1 MGRGPSIEGRKNA
14 EDSKRAKLFTK
25 LIREITVAAREGG
38 GDPQA
43 NPRLRLTMDKALS
56 ANMTK
61 DTMERAIKR
70 GSGEGSA
77 DNFEEI
83 RYEGY
88 APGGVAVLVDCM
100 TDNPT
105 RTVAEVRHAFTKN
118 NGNMGTSGSVSYLFQ
133 RRGEIAIDIR
143 NDASLE
149 EKIMDVA
156 LEAGADDVVTQTD
169 FVEILT
175 APESFLAVK
184 QAVEA
189 AGLTPFRADVAMRPA
204 TMITLDGEA
213 AASVGKLIDWLE
225 DLDDVQNVYANFDVS
240 DEVLEAVGA
249 E

>member
-38 GDPQA
+38 GDPA
-43 NPRLRLTMDKALS
+43 TNPRLRLTMDKALS

-70 GSGEGSA
+70 GSGAGSA

-88 APGGVAVLVDCM
+88 APGGVALLVDCM

-118 NGNMGTSGSVSYLFQ
+118 GGQMGTSGSVSYLFQ

-143 NDASLE
+143 ADASLE
-149 EKIMDVA
+149 DKVMEVA
-156 LEAGADDVVTQTD
+156 LEAGADDVVTQAE
-169 FVEILT
+169 FLEVLT
-175 APESFLAVK
+175 APESFLVVK
-184 QAVEA
+184 QAIEA
-189 AGLTPFRADVAMRPA
+189 AGLKPFRADVAMRPA
-204 TMITLDGEA
+204 TTVALDGDA
-213 AASVGKLIDWLE
+213 AAAVTKLIDWLE
-225 DLDDVQNVYANFDVS
+225 DLDDVQNVYTNAD
-240 DEVLEAVGA
+240 LG
-249 E
+249 

>member
-143 NDASLE
+143 NNASLE

-156 LEAGADDVVTQTD
+156 LEAGADDVVTQSD
-169 FVEILT
+169 YVEILT

-204 TMITLDGEA
+204 SMITLDGEA

-225 DLDDVQNVYANFDVS
+225 DLDDVQNVYTNAD
-240 DEVLEAVGA
+240 LG
-249 E
+249 

>member
-43 NPRLRLTMDKALS
+43 NPRLRLTIDKALS

-61 DTMERAIKR
+61 DTIERAIKR

-77 DNFEEI
+77 DSFEEI

-143 NDASLE
+143 GDASLE
-149 EKIMDVA
+149 DKIMDLA
-156 LEAGADDVVTQTD
+156 LEAGADDVVTQAD
-169 FVEILT
+169 YVEILT

-204 TMITLDGEA
+204 SMIALDGEA
-213 AASVGKLIDWLE
+213 AASVSKLIDWLE
-225 DLDDVQNVYANFDVS
+225 DLDDVQNVYTNAD
-240 DEVLEAVGA
+240 LG
-249 E
+249 